1 MHFELV
7 KERINVYQ
15 CLLLLLIFC
24 VIFERQIKLTL
35 NLIFFKNIRVLF
47 YKYIT
52 VFSKPGIGK
61 YHSVEKYFSKR

>member
-15 CLLLLLIFC
+15 CLLLLLLLIFC

-35 NLIFFKNIRVLF
+35 NLIF
-47 YKYIT
+47 
-52 VFSKPGIGK
+52 
-61 YHSVEKYFSKR
+61 